1 MAAASGVFA
10 NLGSPRAQRIGE
22 RSMIGNKWN
31 NRVTFGGLALMFVFA
46 ASLAAY
52 ALGPTP
58 TPAPSAGGARQLPA
72 TTAFS
77 AATAVTVTGQPP
89 LPAAAAAPD
98 KPKAELCLGCHGP
111 FDKLK
116 ARTAAYSTAEGQKVN
131 PHLNVPHKSTNMT
144 TCTECHDVHPVPVT
158 RPVKIAKASLQYCY
172 AACHHMNDFTP
183 CVQCHKDM
191 K

>member
-1 MAAASGVFA
+1 
-10 NLGSPRAQRIGE
+10 
-22 RSMIGNKWN
+22 MIGMKWN
-31 NRVTFGGLALMFVFA
+31 SRVTFGGFALVFFFA

-52 ALGPTP
+52 ALGPTA
-58 TPAPSAGGARQLPA
+58 TPAPAGEARPLPA
-72 TTAFS
+72 TTTS
-77 AATAVTVTGQPP
+77 PVAAARAVTAQPP

-116 ARTAAYSTAEGQKVN
+116 ARTAAYSTPEGEKVN
-131 PHLNVPHKSTNMT
+131 PHLNVPHKSTNIT
-144 TCTECHDVHPVPVT
+144 TCTECHDVHPLPVT
-158 RPVKIAKASLQYCY
+158 GPVKIAKASLQYCY